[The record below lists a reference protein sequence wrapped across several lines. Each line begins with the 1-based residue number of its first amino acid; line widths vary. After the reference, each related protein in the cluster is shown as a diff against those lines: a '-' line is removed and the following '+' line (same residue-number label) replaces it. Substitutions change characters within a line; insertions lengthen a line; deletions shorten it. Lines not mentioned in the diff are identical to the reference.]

1 MNMQIK
7 LISCLLN
14 YPDESMIELIP
25 VFREVLGEIKNASVY
40 DEYDPILSYF
50 EQTPL
55 IQLQEQYTETF
66 DLTSSNSMNLTY
78 HRWGDTEKRGPALAH
93 LEEMYLKAGF
103 QRIGSELPDFL
114 PLMLEFI
121 SERPDAARSEIM
133 PLYGETIETL
143 AGRLGRAG
151 HPYALLFE
159 QLINILELS
168 EVAPKS
174 RTRAMT

>member
-1 MNMQIK
+1 MLEPKMNMQIK
-7 LISCLLN
+7 LISYLLN
-14 YPDESMIELIP
+14 YPDESMIKWIP
-25 VFREVLGEIKNASVY
+25 IFREVLGEIKDASGHDKY
-40 DEYDPILSYF
+40 DQILSYF

-66 DLTSSNSMNLTY
+66 DLNPSNSMNLTY
-78 HRWGDTEKRGPALAH
+78 HRWGDTEKRGPALVH
-93 LEEMYLKAGF
+93 LEETYLKAGF

-133 PLYGETIETL
+133 PLYGEVVETL

-151 HPYALLFE
+151 HPYVLLFE
-159 QLINILELS
+159 QLSDILGLS
-168 EVAPKS
+168 EVAP
-174 RTRAMT
+174 